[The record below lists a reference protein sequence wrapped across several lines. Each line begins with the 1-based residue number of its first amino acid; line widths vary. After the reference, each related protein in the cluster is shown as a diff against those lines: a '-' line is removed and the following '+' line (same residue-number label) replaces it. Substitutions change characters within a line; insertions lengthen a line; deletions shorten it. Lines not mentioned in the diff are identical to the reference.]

1 MNYLTYSYLL
11 TPLHTGASSQAGN
24 LLGIAREAQTQLPYL
39 PASSIRGKLRS
50 LLEVLHPKDA
60 GKLLGERLDTGQ
72 SPTEGYAWFADATLL
87 LFPIA
92 SFSHQFVW
100 ITCPLWLKRWNR
112 WLKDEELTKLIDQW
126 QKLLAKEKDDGGK
139 TAIAS
144 VKGQQIYLQG
154 AILQKSEIELIA
166 KDSPCWEA
174 FNKLPN
180 GSGILDLPNKL
191 LILGDSDC
199 AAFVELGLQQEVR
212 IAMEEKQKTAK
223 DGSFR
228 SEQAL
233 PSETI
238 LFFPWGIKAVPEDKQ
253 KGVEAVQE
261 SLEILLCDRL
271 QFGGSES
278 LGRGWTENNNEVIGD
293 K

>member
-11 TPLHTGASSQAGN
+11 TPLHAGASSQAGN

-50 LLEVLHPKDA
+50 LLEAQHPNDA
-60 GKLLGERLDTGQ
+60 GKLLGERLKDGQ

-87 LFPIA
+87 LFPVA

-112 WLKDEELTKLIDQW
+112 WLKDDSFTQLIAQW
-126 QKLLAKEKDDGGK
+126 QELLVKEKDDGGK
-139 TAIAS
+139 SAIAS
-144 VKGQQIYLQG
+144 VKGQQVYLQG
-154 AILQKSEIELIA
+154 AILDKNEIESIP
-166 KDSPCWEA
+166 KNSPCWEA

-180 GSGILDLPNKL
+180 GDGILDLFSKL
-191 LILGDSDC
+191 LILGDDDC

-212 IAMEEKQKTAK
+212 IAMEKEEKITKI
-223 DGSFR
+223 GSFR

-238 LFFPWGIKAVPEDKQ
+238 FFFPWGVKPVPEGKQEGVKAVR
-253 KGVEAVQE
+253 E
-261 SLEILLCDRL
+261 SLESLLCDRL

-278 LGRGWTENNNEVIGD
+278 LGRGWTENNNEVIGN
-293 K
+293 